1 MRQTDRRHLV
11 FLAVS
16 LSLICWT
23 AVYSQNN
30 RSAVSV
36 TGSDMETCTIPDPCR
51 TFDTAI
57 SKTNSGGE
65 IVVLSSGGYGPFN
78 VTKSVAIISPGGIH
92 AALAP
97 TTGAAVTINGAGID
111 VILRNLWINS
121 LGASDGIKVLNA
133 HQVNVENCTI
143 ARFSNGINFIPN
155 ADCGLSVLDS
165 FVRLNTT
172 YGIYLS
178 SGLGSVSR
186 VTVDRTRLENNNEG
200 ILVNPGSSG
209 VVDSMIRESV
219 INSGGYGIDVLETET
234 SHTNVESCAVVHNT
248 GFALFG
254 GGDATRV
261 IRVSQSYIANNAWG
275 LISRNGDDLQSFG
288 NNRLVG
294 NYNGDGV
301 FTSTRALK

>member
-16 LSLICWT
+16 LNLICWT

-36 TGSDMETCTIPDPCR
+36 TGSDMATCTIPDPCR

-178 SGLGSVSR
+178 SGPGSVSR

-200 ILVNPGSSG
+200 IYVNPGSSG
-209 VVDSMIRESV
+209 VGNQLGWLWDRR
-219 INSGGYGIDVLETET
+219 L
-234 SHTNVESCAVVHNT
+234 
-248 GFALFG
+248 
-254 GGDATRV
+254 
-261 IRVSQSYIANNAWG
+261 
-275 LISRNGDDLQSFG
+275 RN
-288 NNRLVG
+288 
-294 NYNGDGV
+294 
-301 FTSTRALK
+301 

>member
-1 MRQTDRRHLV
+1 MMSSAVTESAAAYSHAVPRCNRRYAPFSKKRRIRMLQTNRSPFV
-11 FLAVS
+11 FLAICLTVT
-16 LSLICWT
+16 CWT
-23 AVYSQNN
+23 AAIAQNN

-36 TGSDMETCTIPDPCR
+36 TGSDMATCTVPDPCR

-57 SKTNSGGE
+57 SKTTSGGE
-65 IVVLSSGGYGPFN
+65 IVVLSSGGYGPFT
-78 VTKSVAIISPGGIH
+78 VTNSVAIISPGGIH

-133 HQVNVENCTI
+133 NQLHVENCTI

-178 SGLGSVSR
+178 SGPGSVSR
-186 VTVDRTRLENNNEG
+186 VTVDRARLENNNLG
-200 ILVNPGSSG
+200 IVVNPTGGG
-209 VVDSMIRESV
+209 VVDSMI
-219 INSGGYGIDVLETET
+219 
-234 SHTNVESCAVVHNT
+234 
-248 GFALFG
+248 
-254 GGDATRV
+254 
-261 IRVSQSYIANNAWG
+261 
-275 LISRNGDDLQSFG
+275 
-288 NNRLVG
+288 
-294 NYNGDGV
+294 
-301 FTSTRALK
+301 